1 MFHHIASGNKSTL
14 IIIIF
19 CFCIYNVSFLIW
31 LVLCFVYIFPLS
43 LAFTTCIICCILY
56 VFMILLCFLELFAPN
71 GYAAAKSLQ
80 LCPTLGDPID
90 GSPPGSPV
98 PGILQA
104 RTLEWA
110 AISFLQCVKVKLL
123 SRVRLFA
130 TPLTA
135 AHQAPPS
142 MGFSRQEYW
151 SGVPLPSLTIACQT
165 PLSME
170 FLVV

>member
-98 PGILQA
+98 HGILQA
-104 RTLEWA
+104 RTLERVA
-110 AISFLQCVKVKLL
+110 TSFSKRNYSPMVIVFCKFGKHFSHIFFNYSLDPKTL
-123 SRVRLFA
+123 S
-130 TPLTA
+130 
-135 AHQAPPS
+135 
-142 MGFSRQEYW
+142 FS
-151 SGVPLPSLTIACQT
+151 
-165 PLSME
+165 
-170 FLVV
+170 